1 MTRRYYSCVLCSL
14 KYWENYNKKDKTLS
28 FYIKPYPKGKV
39 STCITTLPI
48 GSKLILK
55 GPMSPGLM
63 LNTTKPGLYVACS
76 GGTGILPFMDL
87 VYYI

>member
-1 MTRRYYSCVLCSL
+1 
-14 KYWENYNKKDKTLS
+14 
-28 FYIKPYPKGKV
+28 
-39 STCITTLPI
+39 
-48 GSKLILK
+48 
-55 GPMSPGLM
+55 MSPGLM